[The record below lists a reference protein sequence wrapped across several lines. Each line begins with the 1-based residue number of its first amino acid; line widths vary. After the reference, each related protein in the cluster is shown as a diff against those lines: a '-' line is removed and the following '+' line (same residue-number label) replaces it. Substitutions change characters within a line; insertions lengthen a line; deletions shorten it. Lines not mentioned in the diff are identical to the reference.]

1 MRDLYRFCI
10 SSLLFLAL
18 FIFLYFAKVI
28 KEVRDGYYKYT
39 VPGREIYNAINK
51 SNKKTNKKKLI
62 IGDST
67 GNQFYNNYEE
77 EDSIYSIACNQAIGM
92 CGHFF
97 LLDDFLK
104 KGNRPKKVY
113 MIFNIFTLS
122 NNLDQEYTYHYF
134 LKPFFNEKYKERM
147 SNNVILQ
154 IEKIP
159 HYRLSQFPTIIK
171 STWAPTYKPH
181 KQYQLM
187 SPISNEYFL
196 KMDSLQ
202 SLYDFEL
209 FLVPSLIPQ
218 NKKQKIEENYE
229 NYMWEIDTRLQQ
241 CIQKY
246 IGCIT
251 YVDDSC
257 FRDGTH
263 LKHPLLYKHIIE
275 EKMKDSNLLFRT
287 K

>member
-1 MRDLYRFCI
+1 M
-10 SSLLFLAL
+10 
-18 FIFLYFAKVI
+18 
-28 KEVRDGYYKYT
+28 EVQGGYYKYT

-51 SNKKTNKKKLI
+51 SNNKTNKKKLI

-104 KGNRPKKVY
+104 TGNRPKKVY
-113 MIFNIFTLS
+113 MIFNVFTLS

-134 LKPFFNEKYKERM
+134 LKPFFNDKYRERM

-159 HYRLSQFPTIIK
+159 YYSLSQFPTIIT
-171 STWAPTYKPH
+171 STWAPKYKPH

-187 SPISNEYFL
+187 SPISNEYFF
-196 KMDSLQ
+196 KIDSLQ
-202 SLYDFEL
+202 SLYDFD
-209 FLVPSLIPQ
+209 FYIIPSLIAQ
-218 NKKQKIEENYE
+218 SKKQELEDIYE
-229 NYMWEIDTRLQQ
+229 KNMWEIDTRLQQ
-241 CIQKY
+241 CISKY
-246 IGCIT
+246 INSIT
-251 YVDDSC
+251 YIDDSC
-257 FRDGTH
+257 FYDGFH
-263 LKHPLLYKHIIE
+263 LKHPQLYKHIIE
-275 EKMKDSNLLFRT
+275 EKMKNSNLLLRL